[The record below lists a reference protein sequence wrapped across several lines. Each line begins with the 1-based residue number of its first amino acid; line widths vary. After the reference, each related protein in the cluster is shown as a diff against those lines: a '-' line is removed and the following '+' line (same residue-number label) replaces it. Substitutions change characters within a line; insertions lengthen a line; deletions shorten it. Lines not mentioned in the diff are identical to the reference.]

1 MDLKP
6 IAVESYDGRV
16 LDSMSRVNF
25 AIVHDVSWDVKV
37 RNLGKVQQSS
47 LNDLHVNYATIQAE
61 MRRANKTATN
71 TTTEKGDR

>member
-6 IAVESYDGRV
+6 IVVGSYDGRV

-47 LNDLHVNYATIQAE
+47 LNGLRVNYATIQAE
-61 MRRANKTATN
+61 MKRANKAATDI
-71 TTTEKGDR
+71 TTENGNR